1 VEHLGLAEQELERV
15 SHIARQTLGFYRE
28 SNTPD
33 QVDVPALIESVLR
46 IYSNKFSTKNIRIE
60 REIGECPPIQ
70 GLAGELKQAMSNLI
84 SNAADAVSE
93 NGTIRVKL
101 VCVETAEGKAVQVMI
116 EDDGPGIAPDH
127 RDRIF
132 EPFFTTKK
140 DVGTGLGLWVTKEII
155 NRHGGNI
162 QVRSRDGKNSSGAV
176 FHVVLPCIGA
186 VSE

>member
-1 VEHLGLAEQELERV
+1 
-15 SHIARQTLGFYRE
+15 
-28 SNTPD
+28 
-33 QVDVPALIESVLR
+33 
-46 IYSNKFSTKNIRIE
+46 
-60 REIGECPPIQ
+60 
-70 GLAGELKQAMSNLI
+70 
-84 SNAADAVSE
+84 VSE

-176 FHVVLPCIGA
+176 FHVELPCNGA